1 MTRRTMI
8 NLADESVVGSA
19 NPLPV
24 TGSFTAPE
32 GGATEVTLAALLT
45 EAEGKADLDETQPVS
60 LATLPATEKLIGLV
74 GASDAVVTITPT
86 MAAEA
91 HSAGDLLFDSTE
103 VAGAVRANGSTAIVE
118 SITVVDKGDQKAEI
132 NLIFANAATDFGALG
147 GVPDPDDTEALTVL
161 GIVNVATTDYV
172 DLGANSVAT
181 VKNIGM
187 LIKAG
192 AATTSVYIAA
202 MATGTPTPASTS
214 DYQIAIGL
222 LRS

>member
-1 MTRRTMI
+1 MI

-103 VAGAVRANGSTAIVE
+103 VAGAVRANASTAIVQ
-118 SITVVDKGDQKAEI
+118 SITIIDKGDQKPGMT
-132 NLIFANAATDFGALG
+132 LIFANAATDFGAPG
-147 GVPDPDDTEALTVL
+147 GVPDPDDTEILTVI
-161 GIVNVATTDYV
+161 GQCVVETGDYV
-172 DLGANSVAT
+172 DWGANSVAQ
-181 VKNIGM
+181 VPASQLGF
-187 LIKAG
+187 LVKAG
-192 AATTSVYIAA
+192 AATTSVYLAA
-202 MATGTPTPASTS
+202 MATATPTPASTS
-214 DYQIAIGL
+214 DLQISIGF